1 MTTPDP
7 RRRFDERAIGAGTTP
22 RFVLLVILL
31 LVSSGS
37 MMISVSLS
45 RRLSETDANSFGCML
60 AAGVDPNRIDDMA
73 SSIGMVL
80 HADALEA
87 CQARYAPEPPL
98 DLVGILWPVLVLVAS
113 ALVFRALPAW
123 KMWRGRHVPLEDVD
137 RTGDIRG
144 TLHEVAAQAGLA
156 RTPRFVVAPTEL
168 SAGAAVYGSN
178 RRPTVCLHAG
188 LLARRSG
195 EPEGFRA
202 VLLHEF
208 AHVRNGDVTLTYAT
222 VALWRVFL
230 ALVLLPYLVWCVAA
244 LATSFR
250 SPIRHAEQMT
260 VWRAL
265 ILCVFLTVLV
275 YLARADVL
283 RMREVYADLAAVS
296 GGADPRS
303 WAIMVPPG
311 PEGRLRRG
319 WARLTEV
326 WRTHPR
332 WDLRRGALEDPA
344 MLFGVQALPMLLTGI
359 AAPVITNQAGTV
371 LGGGGGWREYVVPLL
386 GAAAVTG
393 VAGIALWRAVAH
405 AVLTKRRVLS
415 GVRAGLWLGA
425 GMAVGAVVTQ
435 QVSTT
440 RWLPP
445 HAEVLAAVVAA
456 GVLFAW
462 WTAESSQLWLRA
474 WPWRVRGPAML
485 LVMAVGCLL
494 LTAWMVW
501 WDTFGIN
508 LVGGWFDMDAARR
521 ETELTFPGPVAE
533 HQGMVLALSVW
544 FEVFTG
550 FIHPLV
556 LAAVCALC
564 VVPLLAWTTGR
575 GHREEQASE
584 ASEDSGENAAEESRP
599 TLPPLRPVLLAAML
613 GGLASWGGIA
623 VAKAYMH
630 TWQPPSG
637 QRGGLYSV
645 SLSAWML
652 VVLVTFSA
660 TTGAL
665 LANRLGRYPLYS
677 TLLTAEITA
686 LTGLLGAHLLMS
698 VDGCIE
704 PLSTLA
710 SHCNWVPSP
719 AWTVTRPLLA
729 PVLITT
735 ALAVTIAAAVVLAFR
750 RLRARDQGRSMA
762 TRQPES
768 RRRLYIRRTAVAAIC
783 AVVMSATVAA
793 AAETDREGTSGD
805 GLENR
810 NRAYSQVPRAAASTP
825 VIQRAQLEYW
835 LKFGGGD
842 LLNRFGDAHHALGD
856 AFTKG
861 ADAGGIVEESAFE
874 PVCRKF
880 GRIAKDAGKY
890 FPIPDARAD
899 AQWQKHNA
907 LMQKGAK
914 SCSHSFDHGDER
926 EFNKS
931 MDDIDE
937 AAAFSEKMG
946 RRFDEIR
953 AAAPDPSP

>member
-1 MTTPDP
+1 MTTPDL

-37 MMISVSLS
+37 MMMSVSFS
-45 RRLSETDANSFGCML
+45 RLSEMDGNSMGCML
-60 AAGVDPNRIDDMA
+60 AAGVDLNRIDDMA

-80 HADALEA
+80 HADALET
-87 CQARYAPEPPL
+87 CLARYAPESGPDPL
-98 DLVGILWPVLVLVAS
+98 GLLWAGLVLAAS

-123 KMWRGRHVPLEDVD
+123 KVWRGRHVPLEDVD
-137 RTGDIRG
+137 RTGAIRG

-156 RTPRFVVAPTEL
+156 RAPRFVVAPTAL

-195 EPEGFRA
+195 DPEGFRA

-244 LATSFR
+244 LATSFQ

-260 VWRAL
+260 VGRAF
-265 ILCVFLTVLV
+265 ILPVFLTVLV

-296 GGADPRS
+296 GGADPRG
-303 WAIMVPPG
+303 WAVPVRPG

-319 WARLTEV
+319 WARFAEV

-332 WDLRRGALEDPA
+332 WDLRRGALKDPA

-359 AAPVITNQAGTV
+359 AAPVITDQAGTV
-371 LGGGGGWREYVVPLL
+371 LGGGSGWRAYLVPLL

-405 AVLTKRRVLS
+405 AVLTERRVLS

-425 GMAVGAVVTQ
+425 GMAIGSVATR
-435 QVSTT
+435 QVSLT

-462 WTAESSQLWLRA
+462 WITESSQLWLRA
-474 WPWRVRGPAML
+474 WPRRVRGPAML

-494 LTAWMVW
+494 LTAWIVW
-501 WDTFGIN
+501 WETFGIN

-521 ETELTFPGPVAE
+521 ETELTFPGPIAE
-533 HQGMVLALSVW
+533 HRGMVSALSVW

-550 FIHPLV
+550 FVQPIV

-564 VVPLLAWTTGR
+564 VVPLLAWTTGQNR
-575 GHREEQASE
+575 REGQAS
-584 ASEDSGENAAEESRP
+584 GESTADESRP
-599 TLPPLRPVLLAAML
+599 ALPPLRPVLLAAML
-613 GGLASWGGIA
+613 GGLACWGGIA

-630 TWQPPSG
+630 TWQPETG
-637 QRGGLYSV
+637 ERGGLYSV
-645 SLSAWML
+645 SLSAWVL
-652 VVLVTFSA
+652 VVLVAFSA

-665 LANRLGRYPLYS
+665 IAHRLGCYPFYS

-686 LTGLLGAHLLMS
+686 LTGLSGHYLLMS
-698 VDGCIE
+698 VDGCIQ

-710 SHCNWVPSP
+710 STCHWVPYP
-719 AWTVTRPLLA
+719 AWIVSRELLG
-729 PVLITT
+729 PVLIST
-735 ALAVTIAAAVVLAFR
+735 ALVVTIAGTAVLAFQ
-750 RLRARDQGRSMA
+750 RLRGYDQGRSPSV
-762 TRQPES
+762 RQPES
-768 RRRLYIRRTAVAAIC
+768 RRGLYVRRAAVAAIC
-783 AVVMSATVAA
+783 AITVSATVTA
-793 AAETDREGTSGD
+793 AAETSREGTSGD
-805 GLENR
+805 GVEKR
-810 NRAYSQVPRAAASTP
+810 NHAYSQVPSAAASTP
-825 VIQRAQLEYW
+825 VIRRAQLEYW

-842 LLNRFGDAHHALGD
+842 LLNRFGDAHKALGD
-856 AFTKG
+856 AFIKG
-861 ADAGGIVEESAFE
+861 ADPGGIIKDSDFD
-874 PVCRKF
+874 PICRQF

-899 AQWQKHNA
+899 AQWKKHNA
-907 LMQKGAK
+907 LMQKAAK
-914 SCSHSFDHGDER
+914 SCSHSFDHGDEQ

-931 MDDIDE
+931 MDDFDKTAVFID
-937 AAAFSEKMG
+937 AMG

-953 AAAPDPSP
+953 AAAP